1 MYCLAGKIKSLA
13 WGDYIYYTQI
23 TTLYSLLQKKK
34 GDFDVVVAVFV
45 MTVVVCSFEY
55 LRLFLSVR
63 PYEMSYRT
71 VGDFLFCLSV

>member
-1 MYCLAGKIKSLA
+1 MGGLHLLHS
-13 WGDYIYYTQI
+13 DYDFVFAVA
-23 TTLYSLLQKKK
+23 KKK